1 MLIKQEIWHRDVGQ
15 IEMKWGR
22 IILITGSPGTGKTTI
37 SSIVAKE
44 TDMEKSVHMRTDD
57 FYHYLSK
64 GAILPY
70 LPESNEQNLIVI
82 ETFLEAAKRFVQGGY
97 DVIVDDIIDPWF
109 LKPWIAIAKEGY
121 EVHYIILR
129 AGKEETMERAVGRSK
144 LDRKT
149 NKELVES
156 MWDQFNN
163 VGAYEQNVV
172 GTTYLSTRGTV
183 SAVKKKIADKTVRL

>member
-1 MLIKQEIWHRDVGQ
+1 MGENYFDHRLAGNG
-15 IEMKWGR
+15 KNYN
-22 IILITGSPGTGKTTI
+22 IIYCC
-37 SSIVAKE
+37 E
-44 TDMEKSVHMRTDD
+44 RNRN
-57 FYHYLSK
+57 LSK

-163 VGAYEQNVV
+163 AGAYEQNVV
-172 GTTYLSTRGTV
+172 GTTYLSTRDTV

>member
-1 MLIKQEIWHRDVGQ
+1 MGENYFDHRLAGNG
-15 IEMKWGR
+15 KNYN
-22 IILITGSPGTGKTTI
+22 IIYCC
-37 SSIVAKE
+37 E
-44 TDMEKSVHMRTDD
+44 RNRN
-57 FYHYLSK
+57 LSK

-82 ETFLEAAKRFVQGGY
+82 ETFLEAAKRLVQGGY

-109 LKPWIAIAKEGY
+109 LKPWIAIAKEEY

-172 GTTYLSTRGTV
+172 GTTYLSTRDTV

>member
-172 GTTYLSTRGTV
+172 GTTYLSTRDTV